1 MQLLTGYPDHIED
14 YLVTVRDGQW
24 FGWSDPKNKIYAN
37 LIVHDGGSKPT
48 EQECTDG
55 LAALQAAWTL
65 ENDSY
70 RSKRREEYPNIV
82 EQLDY
87 IYHNGVDKWKTDIID
102 PIKAKYPKPS

>member
-1 MQLLTGYPDHIED
+1 M
-14 YLVTVRDGQW
+14 
-24 FGWSDPKNKIYAN
+24 
-37 LIVHDGGSKPT
+37 HDGGSKPT

>member
-14 YLVTVRDGQW
+14 YLVTVRTGPW

-87 IYHNGVDKWKTDIID
+87 IYHKV
-102 PIKAKYPKPS
+102 

>member
-1 MQLLTGYPDHIED
+1 MNLQTGYPDHIED
-14 YLVTVRDGQW
+14 YLATVRTGCW
-24 FGWSDPKNKIYAN
+24 YGWSDSKNKIYAN

-70 RSKRREEYPNIV
+70 RSKRREEYPNMM

>member
-14 YLVTVRDGQW
+14 YLVTVRTGPW